1 MNFIYLKTFLEIA
14 VTRSF
19 YQAAKNL
26 NIAQSTASARIS
38 MLEETLGERLFSRS
52 RAGIELTH
60 AGLQLQKPAL
70 NMLRAWEQAQ
80 QSIKLSSGYKSVYR
94 VCVQINLW
102 EQLVSSWIPWIK
114 EKDPNAIL
122 ELESD
127 FSGIM
132 MNQLSNGLLD
142 IGVMYTPRK
151 VQGLAIEK
159 LFEEDLVMVSTHA
172 SKLAEVDYQSY
183 VLVKWGRTF
192 MHMHSQA
199 FTELSS
205 PTISV
210 GLGPIALR
218 HILSQGGS
226 CYQSLGIVQP
236 LIDKDELFV
245 VKDAPIYP
253 RPVYMVYPDDGNEPG
268 RLQLALEGLRCVA
281 GNTME

>member
-1 MNFIYLKTFLEIA
+1 MNLIYVKTFLEIE

-38 MLEETLGERLFSRS
+38 MLEETLGKSLFSRS

-60 AGLQLQKPAL
+60 AGLQLQKHAL

-102 EQLVSSWIPWIK
+102 EQLISSWIPWIK

-127 FSGIM
+127 FSGVM

-151 VQGLAIEK
+151 VQGLAIEQ
-159 LFEEDLVMVSTHA
+159 LFEEDLVMVSTLA
-172 SKLAEVDYQSY
+172 SKLAEVDYESY
-183 VLVKWGRTF
+183 VLVNWGRAF
-192 MHMHSQA
+192 MHMHSQV
-199 FTELSS
+199 FTELNS

-236 LIDKDELFV
+236 LIDRDELFI

-253 RPVYMVYPDDGNEPG
+253 RPVYMVYPDDGNETS
-268 RLQLALEGLRCVA
+268 RLQLALEGLRSVA
-281 GNTME
+281 RNT